1 MGNPRKQNA
10 GKPKYE
16 PSIQH
21 FSHGHPL
28 ELLNIKDQPT
38 INLVLCAGCKLKPS
52 EWVYAC
58 KPCNFLLHIP
68 CSQMPK
74 LIRHP
79 ADPNHTFT
87 LLTTPAYP
95 TGLFGC
101 DACGEDGDAFNY
113 SCSTCGIDIHILC
126 ATKPLSLTHQTHRC
140 PLNLTFS
147 HPSPSKSFSCNI
159 CQREGFNHWVY
170 RCNPCD
176 FDAHLSCATQKPS
189 SSPSR
194 PPVFSQ
200 YQTRSLVQPQAQRP
214 LYQQPL
220 PQPQSPLHY
229 QQYVQPTGVSAAEQA
244 KLNFIQNYMAAQ
256 QADQARIMSMVQSNN
271 GGINAAQMQ
280 SLIAN
285 SAAGAVTQQY
295 LQSMLGGNNNV
306 ANNSGIDSIT
316 QLMQGLLG
324 GGQQA
329 APNPLASFMGGFN
342 NAAGGGMGQQF
353 AQGIFGGGQQAD
365 PNVLAGFMG
374 GLNGD
379 GTGGTGQQY
388 NQDFMQNILGGGNGG
403 GQDFLQ
409 NILGGDGGASG
420 LDGVLNMFGGL

>member
-1 MGNPRKQNA
+1 MGNPRKQNT

-21 FSHGHPL
+21 FSHEHPL

-87 LLTTPAYP
+87 LLTAPAYP

-194 PPVFSQ
+194 PPVSSQ

-214 LYQQPL
+214 
-220 PQPQSPLHY
+220 
-229 QQYVQPTGVSAAEQA
+229 
-244 KLNFIQNYMAAQ
+244 F
-256 QADQARIMSMVQSNN
+256 
-271 GGINAAQMQ
+271 
-280 SLIAN
+280 
-285 SAAGAVTQQY
+285 
-295 LQSMLGGNNNV
+295 
-306 ANNSGIDSIT
+306 GIDSIT

-379 GTGGTGQQY
+379 GTGGTGQQF